1 MQVAQFT
8 VRPAV
13 PGDARAMAELFA
25 AVAGERTGIATE
37 PPVDVDERSAL
48 FACTAA
54 GSIVAVADGQI
65 VGLLHVEVSPY
76 GFGEVG
82 MLVDRGWRGRG
93 VGSALVRAAIN
104 WARRQCLHKLC
115 LEVFVHNTAAIDLYR
130 KSGFVEEG
138 LRSAQYRRA
147 NGELWDSMVMGL
159 LL

>member
-8 VRPAV
+8 VRPAAA
-13 PGDARAMAELFA
+13 GDARAMAELFA

-48 FACTAA
+48 FAGTAA

-65 VGLLHVEVSPY
+65 VGLLHVEVSPH

-82 MLVDRGWRGRG
+82 MLVERGWRGRG
-93 VGSALVRAAIN
+93 VGSALVQAAVN
-104 WARRQCLHKLC
+104 WARRQGLHKLC
-115 LEVFVHNTAAIDLYR
+115 LEVFAHNTAAIGLYR

-147 NGELWDSMVMGL
+147 NGELWDSIVMGL